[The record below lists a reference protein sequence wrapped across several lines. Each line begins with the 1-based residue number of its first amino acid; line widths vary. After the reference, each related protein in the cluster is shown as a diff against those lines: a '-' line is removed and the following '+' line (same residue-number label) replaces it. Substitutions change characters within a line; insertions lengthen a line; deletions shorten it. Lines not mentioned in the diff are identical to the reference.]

1 LEFLSE
7 PLERRREHAVSEW
20 GDSDPGVGAAQ
31 CPRRTNTPTSFGKR
45 FFRQE
50 HRTLNTELAFELFA
64 LVDTTSWQNAGRT
77 TAHVCIGPIAPNMRR
92 FSPGTAAPCGIRL
105 GWPTRVASR
114 ERAPCWRGR
123 WRGERL
129 TSVALNLELV
139 LIVLI
144 VLVVLVVL
152 VILVVPDVLH
162 VGGGGGQSRSWNERR
177 HQGWSTRRLRRPCAA
192 RSEAMEHK
200 LRGKVTLQWQ
210 TGE

>member
-1 LEFLSE
+1 MEVLRHRLGVSLRAPGTKTGTRSE
-7 PLERRREHAVSEW
+7 RVGRQRPGRWRSAVSTAYQY
-20 GDSDPGVGAAQ
+20 SHI
-31 CPRRTNTPTSFGKR
+31 
-45 FFRQE
+45 FRQAILSAG
-50 HRTLNTELAFELFA
+50 TLNSLSKKK
-64 LVDTTSWQNAGRT
+64 TTSWQNAGRT

-139 LIVLI
+139 LVVLVILIVLI
-144 VLVVLVVL
+144 VL
-152 VILVVPDVLH
+152 IVPDVLH
-162 VGGGGGQSRSWNERR
+162 VGGGGGQSRSWIERR